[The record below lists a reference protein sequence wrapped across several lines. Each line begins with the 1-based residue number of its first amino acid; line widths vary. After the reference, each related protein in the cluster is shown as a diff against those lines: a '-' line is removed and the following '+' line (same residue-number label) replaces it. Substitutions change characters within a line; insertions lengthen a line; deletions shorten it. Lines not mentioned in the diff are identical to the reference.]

1 MSLPN
6 TTRSLRRAARVP
18 SDVKTI
24 LQRRPRVNR
33 GFAGSDDLVR
43 VSRFPGTTL
52 APGFGQE
59 SIIIVR

>member
-1 MSLPN
+1 
-6 TTRSLRRAARVP
+6 
-18 SDVKTI
+18 
-24 LQRRPRVNR
+24 
-33 GFAGSDDLVR
+33 LVR